1 MQFRKSLG
9 LPPNMT
15 CLGVKEDISV
25 DLQSSSRLSHQID
38 FSNWIFL
45 SEFTV
50 IELKF
55 YRPLSELRSE
65 HQIIV
70 PGNKIPKWFN
80 HQSVESSISFWVG
93 QEFPTLALC
102 LALCLDPRM
111 DKHKYSYVCVFNI
124 SINGHE
130 RTFRR
135 EKLFRN
141 LWSDHLWCHGIPHS
155 LLQQEFGDLIQ
166 GDWNHVEVSCEIS
179 HYTSKTNGIS
189 PPFIARLG
197 VHVECICYPQNSIII
212 NDNFENVDDD
222 IESSWHSG
230 HTNIGGFD
238 LGFDTTVSDGFEL
251 GSSSVAHPSV
261 NDDSDFNLHL
271 LWKKTRNFL
280 IKICQICQGTI
291 ITLKLFTFA
300 LVLVDYF

>member
-15 CLGVKEDISV
+15 CLDVKEDISM
-25 DLQSSSRLSHQID
+25 DLQSSSRLSHRID
-38 FSNWIFL
+38 FSNWISL
-45 SEFTV
+45 SKFNV
-50 IELKF
+50 IELKY

-135 EKLFRN
+135 EKLFQN
-141 LWSDHLWCHGIPHS
+141 LRSDHLWCHGIPHS

-166 GDWNHVEVSCEIS
+166 GDRNHVEVSCEIS
-179 HYTSKTNGIS
+179 HYTSKTNGII

-197 VHVECICYPQNSIII
+197 VHVECICY
-212 NDNFENVDDD
+212 
-222 IESSWHSG
+222 
-230 HTNIGGFD
+230 
-238 LGFDTTVSDGFEL
+238 
-251 GSSSVAHPSV
+251 
-261 NDDSDFNLHL
+261 DDSDFNPHP
-271 LWKKTRNFL
+271 LWKKIRNFL